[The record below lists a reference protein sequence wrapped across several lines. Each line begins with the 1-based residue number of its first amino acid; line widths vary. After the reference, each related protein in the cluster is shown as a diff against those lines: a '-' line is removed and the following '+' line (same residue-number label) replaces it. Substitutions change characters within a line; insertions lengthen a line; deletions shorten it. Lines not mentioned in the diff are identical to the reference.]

1 MSFDVTLGPRVRK
14 SPFFESTVAA
24 GVRQFTIY
32 NHMYLPIG
40 YGDPEAEYRRLMT
53 GVAMWDVAA
62 QRQVEIHGPDAA
74 EEHGDDQENDAVVPV
89 QDGHVNLPGESQQ
102 YKQA

>member
-40 YGDPEAEYRRLMT
+40 YGDLEAEYRRLMT

-74 EEHGDDQENDAVVPV
+74 DLVRYLTRGAWIKWCLGAANTCRCATIMDA
-89 QDGHVNLPGESQQ
+89 
-102 YKQA
+102 